1 MKKHRIS
8 DIFGGLAVLAVFAG
22 CVEGLHGGVTQ
33 WTIGCLAVAFVF
45 GWVSKKTEEAK

>member
-22 CVEGLHGGVTQ
+22 CVEGLDGGVTL
-33 WTIGCLAVAFVF
+33 WTVCCLAAAFVF
-45 GWVSKKTEEAK
+45 GWISKKMEVVK